1 MRTFDQRAIIRSV
14 IAVWAFHRSSPGWCS
29 LRRRYVLCAAQD
41 LPEVRR
47 PHQGAS
53 RRMVACAFEE
63 FASLSST
70 ESSSGSF
77 YLPSSL
83 HGFIFHLLN
92 RQSQR
97 INCQKLPSY
106 KTLPAGLRP
115 AGSKALLFQHH
126 AASWGDFAFQKP
138 IRHRN
143 IGRLPKHDLP
153 VFLAIIGD
161 LRFLR
166 GIRNVECDD
175 KRFPVEG
182 A

>member
-1 MRTFDQRAIIRSV
+1 MDNVGYVDKVLYII
-14 IAVWAFHRSSPGWCS
+14 
-29 LRRRYVLCAAQD
+29 
-41 LPEVRR
+41 
-47 PHQGAS
+47 
-53 RRMVACAFEE
+53 
-63 FASLSST
+63 
-70 ESSSGSF
+70 
-77 YLPSSL
+77 
-83 HGFIFHLLN
+83 
-92 RQSQR
+92 
-97 INCQKLPSY
+97 
-106 KTLPAGLRP
+106 
-115 AGSKALLFQHH
+115 ALLEYEYNKQYVTVLMQKGSIKKKSETEFSLACSFEDH